1 MACLAFEHIRTAFG
15 AHAAR
20 NVDNPYIGRAGSRT
34 LVGMEWDRLFEDLED
49 QFASGWEAERA
60 ALDAETER
68 LRIARLD
75 LRTRLGVLADEGSTV
90 TAVLTDATRVRG
102 RLRAVGADWAAVQPH
117 EAAGLSLLPAHA
129 VELWSLDH
137 GALLTS
143 GAAAEPLSP
152 LRERMTFGFVV
163 RDLAR
168 RRSGVTLRT
177 RSGAVL
183 AGTIDRAGADHLD
196 LALHD
201 AGSPR
206 RARAVT
212 GFRVVPFAS
221 VLSIGT
227 DAPAPGLS

>member
-1 MACLAFEHIRTAFG
+1 
-15 AHAAR
+15 
-20 NVDNPYIGRAGSRT
+20 
-34 LVGMEWDRLFEDLED
+34 MEWDRLFEDLED
-49 QFASGWEAERA
+49 QIASGWEAERA

-90 TAVLTDATRVRG
+90 TAVLTDATRVHG
-102 RLRAVGADWAAVQPH
+102 RIRAVGADWAAMQPQN
-117 EAAGLSLLPAHA
+117 ARGLVLLPAHA
-129 VELWSLDH
+129 VELWTLDH
-137 GALLTS
+137 GSLLAS
-143 GAAAEPLSP
+143 GGAAEPLSP

-168 RRSGVTLRT
+168 RRSGVALRT

-201 AGSPR
+201 AGAPR
-206 RARAVT
+206 RTHAVT
-212 GFRVVPFAS
+212 GSRIVPFAA

-227 DAPAPGLS
+227 DAPSPSME

>member
-1 MACLAFEHIRTAFG
+1 
-15 AHAAR
+15 
-20 NVDNPYIGRAGSRT
+20 
-34 LVGMEWDRLFEDLED
+34 MEWDRLFEDLED
-49 QFASGWEAERA
+49 QIASGWEAERA

-75 LRTRLGVLADEGSTV
+75 LRTRLGALADEGCTV
-90 TAVLTDATRVRG
+90 AAVLADATRVHG

-117 EAAGLSLLPAHA
+117 EGAGLALLPAHA

-137 GALLTS
+137 GSLLSS
-143 GAAAEPLSP
+143 GAAEPLSP

-168 RRSGVTLRT
+168 RRGGVTLRT
-177 RSGAVL
+177 RSGTL
-183 AGTIDRAGADHLD
+183 LTGTIDRAGADHLD

-221 VLSIGT
+221 VLMIVT
-227 DAPAPGLS
+227 DASTTGPP

>member
-1 MACLAFEHIRTAFG
+1 M
-15 AHAAR
+15 
-20 NVDNPYIGRAGSRT
+20 DNPYIASAASRT
-34 LVGMEWDRLFEDLED
+34 LDGMEWDRLFEDLED
-49 QFASGWEAERA
+49 QIASGWEAERA

-75 LRTRLGVLADEGSTV
+75 LRTRLGALVDDGSTV
-90 TAVLTDATRVRG
+90 AAVLTDATRLRG
-102 RLRAVGADWAAVQPH
+102 RLRAVGADWAAVQPQD
-117 EAAGLSLLPAHA
+117 APGLVLLPDHA
-129 VELWSLDH
+129 VELWALDH
-137 GALLTS
+137 GALLSS
-143 GAAAEPLSP
+143 GTTTAPLSP
-152 LRERMTFGFVV
+152 LRERMSFGFVV

-168 RRSGVTLRT
+168 RRSGVTVRT

-212 GFRVVPFAS
+212 GFRIVPFAS

-227 DAPAPGLS
+227 DSAAPGLS

>member
-1 MACLAFEHIRTAFG
+1 
-15 AHAAR
+15 
-20 NVDNPYIGRAGSRT
+20 VDNPYVGIRASRT
-34 LVGMEWDRLFEDLED
+34 LDGMEWDRLFEDLED
-49 QFASGWEAERA
+49 QIASGWEAERA

-75 LRTRLGVLADEGSTV
+75 LRTRLASLADDGAAV
-90 TAVLTDATRVRG
+90 AAVLTDGTRLRG
-102 RLRAVGADWAAVQPH
+102 RLQAVGADWAALQPQQ
-117 EAAGLSLLPAHA
+117 ARGLVLLPAHA
-129 VELWSLDH
+129 VELWVLDH
-137 GALLTS
+137 GALLSS
-143 GAAAEPLSP
+143 GASTEPLSP

-177 RSGAVL
+177 RSGALL

-201 AGSPR
+201 AGAPR

-212 GFRVVPFAS
+212 GFRIVPFAS
-221 VLSIGT
+221 VLSLSTEG
-227 DAPAPGLS
+227 PAAGVDG